1 MMETKFMVLIDV
13 SWMYDPEYD
22 KYKEV
27 FDVLPRRGLLNFVLT
42 IPELP
47 GSDEA
52 LYEYFNWLYTSHHGI
67 DAKADHLFPL
77 LDELSESFI
86 DRVNRTIP
94 RECET
99 LSMHLIGWFNSRTI
113 ILSSDDSCKELFR
126 NSTDKKVLSSI
137 EMYSEYKK
145 RMLEAVSSRI
155 RIKKLIGY

>member
-1 MMETKFMVLIDV
+1 MDTKFMVLIDV

-22 KYKEV
+22 KYEV
-27 FDVLPRRGLLNFVLT
+27 IFDVLPRRTLLNFILT

-52 LYEYFNWLYTSHHGI
+52 LYEYFNWLYTSHYGI

-113 ILSSDDSCKELFR
+113 ILSSDDSCKELFST
-126 NSTDKKVLSSI
+126 STDKKVLSSI

-145 RMLEAVSSRI
+145 RMLDAVSSRI